1 MYDTHFTSPDGL
13 TLSAT
18 LVPSDELQHAAVLVH
33 GGGVAREEGGFFAR
47 LAASLADV
55 GVASLR
61 FDLRGHGKSEG
72 RQEETATF
80 MARMTGYTEATQP
93 RESHRA
99 TLTVRNA
106 EGGRAT
112 LIVARR
118 GEGRQA
124 MVWLS
129 LSSTTATTAVLGSD
143 EAVQLIE
150 MMHAAR
156 QGR

>member
-1 MYDTHFTSPDGL
+1 MIDNSG
-13 TLSAT
+13 A
-18 LVPSDELQHAAVLVH
+18 
-33 GGGVAREEGGFFAR
+33 
-47 LAASLADV
+47 
-55 GVASLR
+55 
-61 FDLRGHGKSEG
+61 
-72 RQEETATF
+72 
-80 MARMTGYTEATQP
+80 ARMTGYTAATQP